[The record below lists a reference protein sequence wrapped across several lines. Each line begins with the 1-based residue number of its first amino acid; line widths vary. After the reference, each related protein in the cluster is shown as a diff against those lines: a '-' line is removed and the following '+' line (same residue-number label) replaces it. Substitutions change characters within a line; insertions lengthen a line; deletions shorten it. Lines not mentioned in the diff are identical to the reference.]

1 MAMGFGKMSKTALA
15 SAALATAGLLAPAS
29 ANAQVWYSPGC
40 IAYFEGQCAASWQA
54 QGFASYSACVA
65 FYTETA
71 CRGYVIYPDYAPVPP
86 GDGRDD

>member
-1 MAMGFGKMSKTALA
+1 MAGKLNLRNSMGLA
-15 SAALATAGLLAPAS
+15 AALTFAGLLAPAS
-29 ANAQVWYSPGC
+29 ANAQVIYLPGC

-71 CRGYVIYPDYAPVPP
+71 CRGTVIYPDYSSASPSANRP
-86 GDGRDD
+86 D